1 MFLGDAVSDSV
12 SLMNIDF
19 SSSVFLNLGI
29 LVIIGVLGGIIAEKI
44 KLPRVTG
51 YIIAGILFGPDLIG
65 LIPKD
70 FLSDIGLLKVLTL
83 GFVGFNIG
91 MEVKFSFLKHH
102 GIRIVVITFA
112 QALFTFLVVF
122 LLVYLL
128 APSHNMTYGLILGAI
143 ASVTTPTPIV
153 ACMRGYKT
161 KGELSDIVCPVV
173 AIDDIIG
180 IFLFTLLL
188 PVGIYIAGHEGEV
201 LHFIDLIRGPLV
213 TILVSVGI
221 GLVLGYITKFIVK
234 IYSRSDNISLE
245 LIIVTVILIGVGI
258 GELIGVSDILIPL
271 VIAIVLTN
279 GVKPILVDKIKSN
292 TDVIVLPLLLVFF
305 TLSGADL
312 HIEDL
317 NVIGIISVV
326 YVVFRIFGKVFGT
339 SIAAKLAGESKKISK
354 YLGIMMI
361 PQGGVALEMAILAE
375 VRFLQIFEETGNSA
389 FEEIGQTIFAVV
401 LFAVIVYKVIGEIVV
416 KYAFKHAEEITDNH
430 DDHIPHV
437 I

>member
-1 MFLGDAVSDSV
+1 MILSDTV
-12 SLMNIDF
+12 NLLDIDF
-19 SSSVFLNLGI
+19 SSSIFLNLGI
-29 LVIIGVLGGIIAEKI
+29 LIIIGVLGGIVAEKVH
-44 KLPRVTG
+44 LPRVTG
-51 YIIAGILFGPDLIG
+51 YIIAGIIFGPDL
-65 LIPKD
+65 LHVIPKD
-70 FLSDIGLLKVLTL
+70 FLKDIGILKVLTL

-91 MEVKFSFLKHH
+91 MEVKFNFLKHH
-102 GIRIVVITFA
+102 GFRILLITFV

-122 LLVYLL
+122 LMVYLL
-128 APSHNMTYGLILGAI
+128 APSHKMTYGLILGAI

-201 LHFIDLIRGPLV
+201 LHFVDLIRGPV
-213 TILVSVGI
+213 FNILISVGI
-221 GLVLGYITKFIVK
+221 GLVLGYATKFILK
-234 IYSRSDNISLE
+234 LYSKSDNISLE
-245 LIIVTVILIGVGI
+245 LIVVVVILIGVGI
-258 GELIGVSDILIPL
+258 GELIEVSDILIPL
-271 VIAIVLTN
+271 VIAIVITN
-279 GVKPILVDKIKSN
+279 GVRPIMVDKIKNN

-312 HIEDL
+312 HINDL
-317 NVIGIISVV
+317 NVIGLISVI
-326 YVVFRIFGKVFGT
+326 YVLVRIFGKVFGT
-339 SIAAKLAGESKKISK
+339 SIAAKMAGESKKISK

-375 VRFLQIFEETGNSA
+375 VRFLQIAEQTGNGVY
-389 FEEIGQTIFAVV
+389 EEIGQTIFAVI
-401 LFAVIVYKVIGEIVV
+401 LFGVIVYKVIGEIVV
-416 KYAFKHAEEITDNH
+416 KYAFKHAQEITDDH
-430 DDHIPHV
+430 DDNIPHV

>member
-1 MFLGDAVSDSV
+1 MILANTVHLLD
-12 SLMNIDF
+12 IDY
-19 SSSVFLNLGI
+19 SSSIFLNLGVLI
-29 LVIIGVLGGIIAEKI
+29 IIGVLGGIVAEKV

-65 LIPKD
+65 LIPSD
-70 FLSDIGLLKVLTL
+70 FLKDVGLLKVLTL

-91 MEVKFSFLKHH
+91 MEVKFSFLKYH
-102 GIRIVVITFA
+102 GLRIVIITVI

-122 LLVYLL
+122 LLVYLF
-128 APSHNMTYGLILGAI
+128 APSHKLTYGLILGAI

-180 IFLFTLLL
+180 IVLFTLLL

-201 LHFIDLIRGPLV
+201 LQFVDLIRGPLLN
-213 TILVSVGI
+213 IGISVLI
-221 GLVLGYITKFIVK
+221 GLVLGFGTKFLLK
-234 IYSRSDNISLE
+234 FYSRSDNISLE

-258 GELIGVSDILIPL
+258 GELIDVSDILIPL
-271 VIAIVLTN
+271 VIAIVIAN
-279 GVKPILVDKIKSN
+279 GVKPLMVDRIKNN

-312 HIEDL
+312 HAKSI
-317 NVIGIISVV
+317 NVIGILSIV
-326 YVVFRIFGKVFGT
+326 YVFVRVVGKVVGT
-339 SIAAKLAGESKKISK
+339 SLAAKVAGEPKKIVK

-361 PQGGVALEMAILAE
+361 PQGGVALDMAILAE
-375 VRFLQIFEETGNSA
+375 LRFMQVYGETNDPV
-389 FEEIGQTIFAVV
+389 FEEIGNTIFAVI
-401 LFAVIVYKVIGEIVV
+401 LFAIIVYKIIGEIVV
-416 KYAFKHAEEITDNH
+416 KYAFKQAHEITDNH